1 MNQKR
6 VHKTYTQ
13 EFKKEAVALVTD
25 QGYSVAEAARSLGV
39 NTNLLYKWKEQQEAQ
54 ASGAALS
61 TDEREELKK
70 LWAENK
76 RLRMEKDILKKASVD
91 SSDQSNSY
99 IKILL
104 FIAHRWQPLI
114 MLRNVSWKELCK
126 CPFRQDRIFVSSS
139 FGYEAA

>member
-6 VHKTYTQ
+6 VYKTYTQ

-70 LWAENK
+70 LRAENK
-76 RLRMEKDILKKASVD
+76 RLRMEKDILKKASA
-91 SSDQSNSY
+91 
-99 IKILL
+99 
-104 FIAHRWQPLI
+104 FFA
-114 MLRNVSWKELCK
+114 KEM
-126 CPFRQDRIFVSSS
+126 S
-139 FGYEAA
+139 